1 MKSLVVLGIEGMSQT
16 DALTFIHASHMYS
29 TCMRGW
35 SVCWCLWQIVGYIYI
50 YSNVH
55 VEHIQDTLKGMSA
68 NIHKP
73 TGCERLYSPWF
84 VENILLCL
92 TDDLL
97 QVLLIKPRIPSP

>member
-1 MKSLVVLGIEGMSQT
+1 MKPLLVLGIEGTSQT
-16 DALTFIHASHMYS
+16 DALAFIHASHMYS

-35 SVCWCLWQIVGYIYI
+35 SVRWCLWQIVGYIYI

-55 VEHIQDTLKGMSA
+55 VEHIQDTLKGVPIYTNLRA
-68 NIHKP
+68 VNGRTHR
-73 TGCERLYSPWF
+73 GF

-97 QVLLIKPRIPSP
+97 